1 MVDATKTMHVNHTSS
16 NDGDYPARLL
26 AKNTVY
32 NLMGRI
38 LPMAIALAAIPYI
51 IEGLGVER
59 FGVLTLAWMVVG
71 YFGIFDMGI
80 GRATT
85 KFVAQAISR
94 REQEQLPSLVWTSL
108 LLLVAFGMVAGILA
122 ALLTPW
128 LVSDVLNI
136 PEALKGE
143 SRMAFLL
150 LAASMP
156 FVLGTSGARG
166 VLEGQQ
172 RFRLVNAIKI
182 PASAATFLMPLVV
195 LFFSNNLF
203 HIVAVLVGGRCVV
216 FFIHAYV
223 CIASLPGRKVPQFPH
238 GVVAK
243 RLLGFGGWLTATNVF
258 GALMAL
264 GYIDRLIISSKL
276 DMSAVAY
283 YGTPFELT
291 TKLLL
296 VSGGLLGV
304 LFPVFSAY
312 AIDQKHKLEIL
323 HQRAVKVLFLS
334 MGMVTI
340 GLVAFASPFLNL
352 WLDESFA
359 RESAVVLQLLAV
371 GVLMSAI
378 SSPFFGAIQAL
389 GRPDLTAKRHLVELP
404 FYAVAMWFCTVRWGI
419 VGAAAVWTA
428 WQVVDIGIL
437 LWFLK
442 KLLPSAAARIQYQA
456 NIIVVGVVAVTAGAF
471 ALSAISDLV
480 TRAVLTLLAL
490 AAVLILSWRY
500 ILNAEDRRKLLHL
513 LTPLAKPSEQ
523 LSTEVKQ

>member
-1 MVDATKTMHVNHTSS
+1 VSHPSFNGVH
-16 NDGDYPARLL
+16 YPARLL
-26 AKNTVY
+26 ARNTVY
-32 NLMGRI
+32 NLMGRL

-80 GRATT
+80 GRAAT

-94 REQEQLPSLVWTSL
+94 REQEQLASLIWTSL
-108 LLLVAFGMVAGILA
+108 LLLVGFGIIGGVLA

-136 PEALKGE
+136 SEALKGE

-156 FVLGTSGARG
+156 IVLGTSGARG

-203 HIVAVLVGGRCVV
+203 HIVAVLVGARCIV

-223 CIASLPGRKVPQFPH
+223 CIASLPGRRMPQFPQH
-238 GVVAK
+238 ATAK

-258 GALMAL
+258 GSLMAL
-264 GYIDRLIISSKL
+264 GYIDRLVIGNRL
-276 DMSAVAY
+276 DLSAIAY
-283 YGTPFELT
+283 YSTPFELT
-291 TKLLL
+291 VKLLL
-296 VSGGLLGV
+296 LSGGLLGV

-312 AIDQKHKLEIL
+312 AIDQRQKLEIL
-323 HQRAVKVLFLS
+323 HQCTVKFLFLS

-340 GLVAFASPFLNL
+340 GLVAFASPFLRL

-359 RESAVVLQLLAV
+359 RESAVVLQLLTV

-378 SSPFFGAIQAL
+378 SSAFLGAIQAL
-389 GRPDLTAKRHLVELP
+389 GRPDLTAKRHIIELP
-404 FYAVAMWFCTVRWGI
+404 FYAAAMWFCTVRWGI
-419 VGAAAVWTA
+419 VGTAAVWTA
-428 WQVVDIGIL
+428 WQVVEIGIL

-456 NIIVVGVVAVTAGAF
+456 NVIAVGIIAVTTGAF
-471 ALSAISDLV
+471 ALSAISDLSTRLV
-480 TRAVLTLLAL
+480 TTLLAL
-490 AAVLILSWRY
+490 ATVLILGWRY
-500 ILNAEDRRKLLHL
+500 ILNAEDRRKLLHVL
-513 LTPLAKPSEQ
+513 APPAKPSEQ